1 MKLVCFVGYYFFLG
15 VLKTRVLPEI
25 VILEKANG
33 RHIPNLAEFHNL
45 DRTIHL
51 CKDDFIMM
59 VE

>member
-1 MKLVCFVGYYFFLG
+1 MKLVYFVGYYFLG
-15 VLKTRVLPEI
+15 ALKTRVLPEI
-25 VILEKANG
+25 VVVLEKANG